1 MSVFKLPK
9 YRRISLLVGVYLLL
23 LLASTFARWART
35 EKPFPEAEKSVI
47 AAAVGG
53 DKLLENVSVR
63 VAYREFTP
71 PAETSRLPVIMIH
84 GSPGDSSNLV
94 ELAKTLG
101 ETRRVIVPDLPGF
114 GDSTAQIPD
123 YSFRAHAFYVKQLAD
138 ELKIEKFHALGFSMG
153 GGVVLNLE
161 QIAPERIASIEMV
174 SAVGVQEYEL
184 LGDYYLNHVLHGAQ
198 FAAFWSLQNL
208 VPHFGYFDGAFFGTS
223 YAANFY
229 DSDQRPL
236 REILQK
242 IEQPVLIVHG
252 ADDPL
257 VPVEAAREHYRL
269 VPQSEYRELA
279 DNHFMIFERPEMIAP
294 VVEDFLMRSEN
305 GEAQTRKNA
314 DAGRLS
320 AASVPFKREMIMADG
335 STALVFFL
343 VLALATFVSEDLTSI
358 TAGALAGNGQISL
371 ALAIAACF
379 FGIYIGDL
387 LIFLAGRFF
396 GRAAVSRAPLKWFV
410 SETSLKRGAAWLGK
424 NGMSAIFLSRITP
437 GLRLPVYFS
446 AGVLKTD
453 FLSFA
458 FFFAVAAA
466 VWTPILVGA
475 TAWFSAG
482 MMDVP
487 MFTGRFW
494 LGFLGLVASIFL
506 VLNLLLRLATWRG
519 RRMLVGTFKRLT
531 EWEFWSLRTFYLPV
545 VVYIAWLAIKFRS
558 LSVFADAN
566 PAIEAGGF
574 VGEPKAE
581 IYECLRASRA
591 AEHHL
596 LRYVFIGAELENA
609 AKLKI
614 AETFLENNSPAFPVA
629 FKPNAGER
637 GAGVF
642 IVKNSKELKSRIENS
657 KTDMILQEFA
667 DGDEFGV
674 FYYRYPN
681 SGAGKI
687 FAITE
692 KRFPSVTGDG
702 KANLEKLIL
711 RDRRAV
717 ALANA
722 YFERNAE
729 RLGNIPANGEK
740 IALIDIGTHSK
751 GAIFLDGGW
760 IKTFELERKID
771 EICRGYQGFYFGRFD
786 LRTSSIEDFKRGEN
800 FKIIELNGVTSEA
813 TSIYDPKNSLF
824 NAYRILFKQ
833 WKIAFEIGSQN
844 RANGTK
850 PTTILDLT
858 KLLYENWFG
867 KSRKQSKIQS
877 PKSKVQN
884 PKSKI
889 EDVSDFFRP

>member
-1 MSVFKLPK
+1 MNLFELLKH
-9 YRRISLLVGVYLLL
+9 RRILLLVGVYLLL
-23 LLASTFARWART
+23 LLASTFARWARQSV
-35 EKPFPEAEKSVI
+35 PFPESEKSIVV
-47 AAAVGG
+47 AAVKG
-53 DKLLENVSVR
+53 DELLEGIPVR
-63 VAYREFTP
+63 FAYREFKP
-71 PAETSRLPVIMIH
+71 LVETNQLPIILIH

-94 ELAKTLG
+94 ELAHVLSR
-101 ETRRVIVPDLPGF
+101 TRRVIVPDLPGF
-114 GDSTAQIPD
+114 GDSTTQIPD
-123 YSFRAHAFYVKQLAD
+123 YSFRAHAFYIKQLSDQLAV
-138 ELKIEKFHALGFSMG
+138 EKFHALGFSMG

-161 QIAPERIASIEMV
+161 QIAPERIASIELV

-236 REILQK
+236 REILNK
-242 IEQPVLIVHG
+242 IEKPVLIVHG
-252 ADDPL
+252 ADDSL
-257 VPVEAAREHYRL
+257 VPIQAAREHHRL

-279 DNHFMIFERPEMIAP
+279 DNHFTIFERPEAIAP
-294 VVEDFLMRSEN
+294 LVEDFLIRTEN
-305 GEAQTRKNA
+305 GRTQTRNNA
-314 DAGRLS
+314 DSVRL
-320 AASVPFKREMIMADG
+320 AAAIAPFRREMVMADG

-371 ALAIAACF
+371 TLAITACF
-379 FGIYIGDL
+379 CGIYIGDL

-410 SETSLKRGAAWLGK
+410 SETSLNRGAAWLGR

-458 FFFAVAAA
+458 FFFAVAA
-466 VWTPILVGA
+466 VIWTPLLVGA
-475 TAWFSAG
+475 VAWLSAG
-482 MMDVP
+482 MMDTPVL
-487 MFTGRFW
+487 TGSFW
-494 LGFLGLVASIFL
+494 FGFLGLVAATFF

-531 EWEFWSLRTFYLPV
+531 EWEFWSLRTFYLPIIF
-545 VVYIAWLAIKFRS
+545 YIGWLAIKFRS

-581 IYECLRASRA
+581 IYEGLRESSA
-591 AEHHL
+591 AENHL
-596 LRYVFIGAELENA
+596 LRYVFIESQLEDTV
-609 AKLKI
+609 KLKI
-614 AETFLENNSPAFPVA
+614 AETFLEKNNLDFPVA

-642 IVKNSKELKSRIENS
+642 IVKTLEELKSRIENN
-657 KTDMILQEFA
+657 KTDVILQEFA
-667 DGDEFGV
+667 GGDEFGV

-681 SGAGKI
+681 EERGVI
-687 FAITE
+687 FAVTE
-692 KRFPSVTGDG
+692 KQFPTVTGDG

-711 RDRRAV
+711 RDSRAV

-729 RLGNIPANGEK
+729 RLGNVPASGEK
-740 IALIDIGTHSK
+740 VSLIDIGTHSK

-760 IKTFELERKID
+760 VKTAALEQKID

-786 LRTSSIEDFKRGEN
+786 LRTTSIEDFKRGEN

-824 NAYRILFKQ
+824 DAYRILFEQ
-833 WKIAFEIGSQN
+833 WRIAFEIGAQN

-850 PTTILDLT
+850 PTTIFELI
-858 KLLYENWFG
+858 KLLYANWFG
-867 KSRKQSKIQS
+867 KFPKQTKVKI
-877 PKSKVQN
+877 KKCV
-884 PKSKI
+884 
-889 EDVSDFFRP
+889 

>member
-1 MSVFKLPK
+1 MSVFESLKH
-9 YRRISLLVGVYLLL
+9 RRILLLVGVYLFL
-23 LLASTFARWART
+23 LLASTFARWARQDL
-35 EKPFPEAEKSVI
+35 PFPEDEKPVI
-47 AAAVGG
+47 VAAVKG
-53 DKLLENVSVR
+53 DELLENAPVR
-63 VAYREFTP
+63 LAYREFTS
-71 PAETSRLPVIMIH
+71 PAETDQLPVILIH

-94 ELAKTLG
+94 ELAVVLSR
-101 ETRRVIVPDLPGF
+101 TRRVIVPDLPGF
-114 GDSTAQIPD
+114 GASSTNISD
-123 YSFRAHAFYVKQLAD
+123 YSFRAHAFYVRQLAD
-138 ELKIEKFHALGFSMG
+138 HLKIEKFHALGFSMG

-198 FAAFWSLQNL
+198 LAAFWAVQNL

-236 REILQK
+236 REILGK

-252 ADDPL
+252 ASDPL
-257 VPVEAAREHYRL
+257 VPVQAAREHHRL

-279 DNHFMIFERPEMIAP
+279 DNHFMIFERPERLAP
-294 VVEDFLMRSEN
+294 IIEDFLTRAEN
-305 GEAQTRKNA
+305 GTANTRKNA
-314 DAGRLS
+314 DSERL
-320 AASVPFKREMIMADG
+320 AAAAAPFRREMIMADG

-343 VLALATFVSEDLTSI
+343 ALALATFVSEDLTSI

-371 ALAIAACF
+371 SLAIAACF

-410 SETSLKRGAAWLGK
+410 SETSLKRGAAWLGR

-446 AGVLKTD
+446 AGVLKTN

-466 VWTPILVGA
+466 VWTPLLVGA
-475 TAWFSAG
+475 VAWLSRG
-482 MMDVP
+482 MMDAPVL
-487 MFTGRFW
+487 TGSFW
-494 LGFLGLVASIFL
+494 LGFLGLVAATFF

-519 RRMLVGTFKRLT
+519 RRMLVGTYKRLT
-531 EWEFWSLRTFYLPV
+531 EWEFWSLRTFYLPII
-545 VVYIAWLAIKFRS
+545 VYIGWLAIKFRS

-581 IYECLRASRA
+581 IYEGLRESSA
-591 AEHHL
+591 AENHL
-596 LRYVFIGAELENA
+596 LRYVFISSEIENT

-614 AETFLENNSPAFPVA
+614 AETFLEKNNLDFPIA

-642 IVKNSKELKSRIENS
+642 IVKDISELTSRIESS
-657 KTDMILQEFA
+657 KNDVILQEFA
-667 DGDEFGV
+667 GGDEFGV

-681 SGAGKI
+681 EERGSI

-692 KRFPSVTGDG
+692 KRFPSVVGDG
-702 KANLEKLIL
+702 KSNLEKLIL
-711 RDRRAV
+711 RDSRAV

-722 YFERNAE
+722 YFERNAA
-729 RLGNIPANGEK
+729 RLEDVPASGEEV
-740 IALIDIGTHSK
+740 ALIDIGTHSK

-760 IKTFELERKID
+760 IKTAELEKKID

-786 LRTSSIEDFKRGEN
+786 LRTNSIEDFKRGEN

-813 TSIYDPKNSLF
+813 TSIYDPKNSLLD
-824 NAYRILFKQ
+824 AYRILFKQ
-833 WKIAFEIGSQN
+833 WRIAFEIGAQN
-844 RANGTK
+844 RASGTK
-850 PTTILDLT
+850 PTTILDLI
-858 KLLYENWFG
+858 KLIYASWFG
-867 KSRKQSKIQS
+867 KSKKLPATPLKEQTKSLS
-877 PKSKVQN
+877 PL
-884 PKSKI
+884 
-889 EDVSDFFRP
+889 D